1 MISAAPRLE
10 FFLNYVSGRV
20 YIQEIHQRD
29 KGSRDICGSAGPEGD
44 KSRYQVAVEK
54 RRHRDRTSWIHFLV
68 DGYTELSAII
78 GKAECVPLEPIS

>member
-1 MISAAPRLE
+1 MISAAPKLE
-10 FFLNYVSGRV
+10 FFLNYVSARV

-29 KGSRDICGSAGPEGD
+29 KGSRDICGSAGPEGT
-44 KSRYQVAVEK
+44 SRYPVAVET
-54 RRHRDRTSWIHFLV
+54 RRNRDRTSWIHLLV